1 MLRALGL
8 VVVAVVIIGAAT
20 VFYLGPSRLFEVSQP
35 DAFSENGSQ
44 TAEPSAPAPAAQAAQ
59 EPLFDNLGN
68 LTWPISTESKLAQAY
83 FDQGMRWTYAF
94 NHSGARRAFQEAQ
107 RQDPDCAM
115 CYWGEAY
122 VLGPNINAPMEASDN
137 APALAALE
145 KAQQAA
151 ANASPRDR
159 AVIEALNLRYSADP
173 DADRKQLDK
182 KYAEA
187 MAETHKAFPE
197 DENVAVLYTDAV
209 MITTAWD
216 YWEADGTTPKGEVGN
231 AIAAAEKVLAANPDH
246 VGAIH
251 LYIHLTEASKTPER
265 AVPHAERLASLMP
278 GAGHLVHMGAHTF
291 YRIGR
296 FQDSIELNKKA
307 VEADDAYFAKI
318 DDDSSAWRQGYHVHN
333 IHFVVM
339 SALMAGDGDT
349 ALEYVGRLQHA
360 VSGETA
366 RRIGWVQLI
375 KQAPYFVNA
384 QFSEPETIL
393 AIEDPGDRFP
403 FVQAMWHYAR
413 GVAYARSNQ
422 VAEAKAEAAKIAE
435 LEQREDITYPEDI
448 QAVVPGVLKIAQR
461 IIEGRVAEA
470 EGNWKAAAQAYGQ
483 AVEVQDSLPYL
494 EPPYWYYPV
503 RQSLGAALLRAG
515 DAAQARQVFEESLK
529 RAPNNGWALFGL
541 MQAQKAM
548 GDEILAA
555 ETQERFAA
563 AWSGNPG
570 ELDLSQL

>member
-1 MLRALGL
+1 MLRALVL
-8 VVVAVVIIGAAT
+8 VVVAVVIIGAAA
-20 VFYLGPSRLFEVSQP
+20 VFYLGPSRLFEVSRP
-35 DAFSENGSQ
+35 EAFSENGSPP
-44 TAEPSAPAPAAQAAQ
+44 AESPAPAPAAQVAQ
-59 EPLFDNLGN
+59 EPLFDNLGT
-68 LTWPISTESKLAQAY
+68 LTWPVSTESEMAQAY

-122 VLGPNINAPMEASDN
+122 VLGPNINAPMEAGDN

-145 KAQQAA
+145 KAKQAA
-151 ANASPRDR
+151 PNAGPRDR
-159 AVIEALNLRYSADP
+159 ALIEALSLRYSADP
-173 DADRKQLDK
+173 DAERKQLDK
-182 KYAEA
+182 QYAEA
-187 MAETHKAFPE
+187 MAKAHKAFAE

-251 LYIHLTEASKTPER
+251 LYIHLTEASNTPER

-339 SALMAGDGDT
+339 SALMAG
-349 ALEYVGRLQHA
+349 GRRYRA
-360 VSGETA
+360 GICGA
-366 RRIGWVQLI
+366 PAGCRFRRDRTQDRLGSAD
-375 KQAPYFVNA
+375 QA
-384 QFSEPETIL
+384 
-393 AIEDPGDRFP
+393 G
-403 FVQAMWHYAR
+403 
-413 GVAYARSNQ
+413 
-422 VAEAKAEAAKIAE
+422 
-435 LEQREDITYPEDI
+435 
-448 QAVVPGVLKIAQR
+448 
-461 IIEGRVAEA
+461 
-470 EGNWKAAAQAYGQ
+470 
-483 AVEVQDSLPYL
+483 
-494 EPPYWYYPV
+494 
-503 RQSLGAALLRAG
+503 ALLRERAVLR
-515 DAAQARQVFEESLK
+515 ARNDIGH
-529 RAPNNGWALFGL
+529 RG
-541 MQAQKAM
+541 
-548 GDEILAA
+548 
-555 ETQERFAA
+555 
-563 AWSGNPG
+563 PG
-570 ELDLSQL
+570 